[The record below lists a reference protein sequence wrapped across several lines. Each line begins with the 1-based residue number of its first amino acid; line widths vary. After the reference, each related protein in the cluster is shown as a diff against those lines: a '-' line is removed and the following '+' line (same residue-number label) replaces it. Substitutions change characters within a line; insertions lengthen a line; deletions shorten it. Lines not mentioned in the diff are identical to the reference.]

1 MTEKEIEFDLYVLNL
16 EQKEKTIEKLE
27 VSFGKKI
34 GERDLEIGETTT
46 FDKEKVVNQSVE
58 LFNAQRY
65 WECHET
71 LEQLWR
77 KEPKDPEKEV
87 QQGII
92 LAASALVHYQ
102 KNENEVCLGM
112 IPKALSRL
120 EKWTQKKYYSIDV
133 DNLKTEL
140 EKMRETRVIRPF
152 KI

>member
-1 MTEKEIEFDLYVLNL
+1 VTEKEIEFDLYVLNL